1 METLNILSKDMSL
14 RKKLICNHLIQNL
27 ITLCLSSC
35 EEKAAQDHS
44 KGFLLATLK
53 CLVNL
58 GCVFNRKLY
67 IPGETREATKLRSFF
82 IAQGGIVALWII
94 SQKSLDTEMRE
105 YCSKNFLNH
114 LEFNDW
120 EKQLQVLDLAMHMP
134 NTISGHSE
142 LESKRREGTGGESAR
157 TTNRE
162 GNEAGG
168 DTKRSVEPLFYKTAE
183 FQVIEKALNLKGDQ
197 NGKHLEK
204 VIYFT
209 G

>member
-1 METLNILSKDMSL
+1 M
-14 RKKLICNHLIQNL
+14 
-27 ITLCLSSC
+27 
-35 EEKAAQDHS
+35 
-44 KGFLLATLK
+44 ATLK

-58 GCVFNRKLY
+58 GCVFNRKVF

-82 IAQGGIVALWII
+82 IAQGGIIALWII
-94 SQKSLDTEMRE
+94 SQKSLDAEMRE

-114 LEFNDW
+114 LEFSDW

-134 NTISGHSE
+134 NTISGHGGS
-142 LESKRREGTGGESAR
+142 LDSKRKEGAGGDSAHE
-157 TTNRE
+157 TQRE
-162 GNEAGG
+162 GNNEVEGE
-168 DTKRSVEPLFYKTAE
+168 TKRSKGGDMEAIFYKTAE

-197 NGKHLEK
+197 NSKHLEK